1 MNHINI
7 LVENEIM
14 RTMGTSFL
22 AAESLAMANGICFR
36 SHKCMRKKKKSRVQ
50 DIWSKILLFKLFSF
64 WKSHHT

>member
-7 LVENEIM
+7 LVENEIK

-36 SHKCMRKKKKSRVQ
+36 SHKCMRKKKSRVQ

-64 WKSHHT
+64 WKSHHKL

>member
-36 SHKCMRKKKKSRVQ
+36 SHNCMRKKKIKGTRYLV
-50 DIWSKILLFKLFSF
+50 
-64 WKSHHT
+64 

>member
-22 AAESLAMANGICFR
+22 AAESLAMANGFVSGVI
-36 SHKCMRKKKKSRVQ
+36 SA
-50 DIWSKILLFKLFSF
+50 
-64 WKSHHT
+64 